1 MIIKIVYCDRQTL
14 PNRSENKTK
23 RRVVRFADICLS
35 KILLHLEIG
44 KVIRKGK
51 KTRALDESEKSC
63 EQGQSIQKKET
74 KQKLIFYTKEQEK
87 L

>member
-1 MIIKIVYCDRQTL
+1 M
-14 PNRSENKTK
+14 
-23 RRVVRFADICLS
+23 
-35 KILLHLEIG
+35 
-44 KVIRKGK
+44 RKGK